1 MFENGKDDVDSL
13 NEAGQKLV
21 HSVDHQLVNSSPVQ
35 DQLSALNA
43 SYKDLYD
50 KLEAEELKLEQVQ
63 GSFSF
68 VKFPLPVLHLS
79 TSNTVKSENYSLWNW
94 ASADRLRCQ
103 RQTRF
108 WSFFCDFFQTLFT
121 VEFSLDFSVFDGT
134 MASDEAVLLF
144 REAAFTPANFPD
156 GCTW

>member
-1 MFENGKDDVDSL
+1 MSVFENGKDDVDSL

-50 KLEAEELKLEQVQ
+50 KLEAEELKLEQVH

-68 VKFPLPVLHLS
+68 VKFPLPVLHLL
-79 TSNTVKSENYSLWNW
+79 TSNTVKSENYSL
-94 ASADRLRCQ
+94 
-103 RQTRF
+103 
-108 WSFFCDFFQTLFT
+108 
-121 VEFSLDFSVFDGT
+121 
-134 MASDEAVLLF
+134 
-144 REAAFTPANFPD
+144 
-156 GCTW
+156 